1 MRFNV
6 ESLFIKIS
14 GITSEEDALF
24 AIGLGASAVGFDF
37 GVTPRQISPQSAQ
50 EIVRRLPQ
58 GALSVGS
65 FRNEMPQRV
74 VEISNTIGLS
84 AVQLEG
90 AMTNEQLQ
98 YVSSRV
104 NTVLRLTSPESGLVA
119 SGVDYF
125 VLPDSDDAFALN
137 ASLEHFRASSARHPV
152 IASGGLDATNVIE
165 LVQNYPIFGVD
176 ARSSVERSPGV
187 KDPALLGAFIA
198 NAKWAAQNALVE
210 RNFNEW
216 QL

>member
-6 ESLFIKIS
+6 DSLFIKIS

-37 GVTPRQISPQSAQ
+37 GVTPRQISPQNAQ

-58 GALSVGS
+58 GALSIGS

-90 AMTNEQLQ
+90 AVSAEQVS

-104 NTVLRLTSPESGLVA
+104 NTVLRLTSPEGGLSA
-119 SGVDYF
+119 AGVDYF
-125 VLPDSDDAFALN
+125 VVPDNDDAFALN
-137 ASLEHFRASSARHPV
+137 ASLEHFRESSTRHPV
-152 IASGGLDATNVIE
+152 IASGGLDASNVSEIV
-165 LVQNYPIFGVD
+165 LNFPVFGVD
-176 ARSSVERSPGV
+176 ARSGVERSPGV

-198 NAKWAAQNALVE
+198 NAKWAAENSHVA

>member
-1 MRFNV
+1 MRFNI
-6 ESLFIKIS
+6 EGLFIKIS

-24 AIGLGASAVGFDF
+24 AIGLGATAVGFDF

-65 FRNEMPQRV
+65 FRNEMPQRI

-90 AMTNEQLQ
+90 AMSGEQLN

-104 NTVLRLTSPESGLVA
+104 NTVLRLTSPESGLGQ

-125 VLPDSDDAFALN
+125 VVPDSDDAFALN
-137 ASLEHFRASSARHPV
+137 ASLEHFRESSARHPV
-152 IASGGLDATNVIE
+152 IASGGLDATNVVE
-165 LVQNYPIFGVD
+165 LVQNFPIFGVD
-176 ARSSVERSPGV
+176 ARSAVERSPGI
-187 KDPALLGAFIA
+187 KDPELMGAFIA
-198 NAKWAAQNALVE
+198 NAKWASENSLIE
-210 RNFNEW
+210 RHFNDW
-216 QL
+216 QP

>member
-1 MRFNV
+1 MRFNI
-6 ESLFIKIS
+6 EGLFIKIS

-24 AIGLGASAVGFDF
+24 AIGLGATAVGFDF

-65 FRNEMPQRV
+65 FRNEMPQRI

-90 AMTNEQLQ
+90 AMSSEQLN

-104 NTVLRLTSPESGLVA
+104 NTVLRLTSPESGLVQ

-125 VLPDSDDAFALN
+125 VVPDSDDAFALN
-137 ASLEHFRASSARHPV
+137 ASLEHFRESSARHPV
-152 IASGGLDATNVIE
+152 IASGGLDVTNVVE
-165 LVQNYPIFGVD
+165 LVQNFPIFGVD
-176 ARSSVERSPGV
+176 ARSAVERSPGI
-187 KDPALLGAFIA
+187 KDPELMGAFIA
-198 NAKWAAQNALVE
+198 NAKWASENSLVE
-210 RNFNEW
+210 RHFNDW
-216 QL
+216 QP